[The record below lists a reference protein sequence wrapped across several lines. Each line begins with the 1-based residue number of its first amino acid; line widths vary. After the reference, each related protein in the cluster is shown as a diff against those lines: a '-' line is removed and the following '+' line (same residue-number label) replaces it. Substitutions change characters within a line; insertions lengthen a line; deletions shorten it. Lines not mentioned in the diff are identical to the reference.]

1 MSASRKYSARS
12 PIIAKMFEVKM
23 MNGSVVTAKIAGM
36 LSTANIRSLA
46 SISTS
51 TRNIGVAQR
60 TPFCITKKRSP

>member
-1 MSASRKYSARS
+1 M
-12 PIIAKMFEVKM
+12 IAKIFEVKT

-36 LSTANIRSLA
+36 LSTANIKSLA

-60 TPFCITKKRSP
+60 TPFCRTKNRSP